1 MLMGIVAASWA
12 CSTQTASPSPT
23 LGATDLPGGAQS
35 VGAAGGSF
43 RATVTAHLDDPAAQT
58 CSLVSGW
65 EGEIDYALVTPTQV
79 LWCRSFF
86 VPSSLV
92 RL

>member
-1 MLMGIVAASWA
+1 MVVLKHQVQVGLSHGN
-12 CSTQTASPSPT
+12 P
-23 LGATDLPGGAQS
+23 PGGRVTFGGGIHPWAQ
-35 VGAAGGSF
+35 
-43 RATVTAHLDDPAAQT
+43 HLKID
-58 CSLVSGW
+58 SLVSGW